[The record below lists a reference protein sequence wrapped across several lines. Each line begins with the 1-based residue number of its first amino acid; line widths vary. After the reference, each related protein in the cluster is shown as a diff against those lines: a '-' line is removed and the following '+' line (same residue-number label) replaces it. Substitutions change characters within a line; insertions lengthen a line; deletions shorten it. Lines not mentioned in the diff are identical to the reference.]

1 MPKENVSTKAKTKKA
16 DAVMENQ
23 LEIPDF
29 KFGQPVNK
37 QPEVNVQVVFEK
49 PHYDREER
57 EDKFIMYSFV
67 VMMTILN
74 FIILAKQIW

>member
-29 KFGQPVNK
+29 NFCQPVK
-37 QPEVNVQVVFEK
+37 EQSEVNVQVVFEK
-49 PHYDREER
+49 GGISKDDKEE
-57 EDKFIMYSFV
+57 
-67 VMMTILN
+67 
-74 FIILAKQIW
+74 KQ